1 MLLCERMT
9 RKSVQRYNKFLTYAS
24 FWAFFL
30 LNRIK
35 FYVLWAEVGSV
46 NSFSPIK
53 EHNKERNKNLT
64 KKQAKAL
71 R

>member
-1 MLLCERMT
+1 MLLYERMT

-35 FYVLWAEVGSV
+35 FYVF
-46 NSFSPIK
+46 NSIEIPFLLYYFPLYFETIIS
-53 EHNKERNKNLT
+53 E
-64 KKQAKAL
+64 
-71 R
+71 